1 MRNASA
7 RRNNNSFIPM
17 KYITSTHHDRDLLK
31 RGEIILS
38 LSLCCCCNCFYSRS
52 NSSLLLYFPAFSP
65 IQRLKPCHSNPYTRI
80 HTATLNKYINQMHDG
95 TVSWPNAFD
104 VFCIY
109 SYTFA
114 FRHTH
119 SQHTTQKKENNFNG
133 KVANSSWNVS
143 GINKTIKSIR

>member
-65 IQRLKPCHSNPYTRI
+65 IQRLKPCHSNPHTHAYTQPRL
-80 HTATLNKYINQMHDG
+80 TNTLTRCTMALLVGQMHLMSF
-95 TVSWPNAFD
+95 VSIHILLHSD
-104 VFCIY
+104 
-109 SYTFA
+109 T
-114 FRHTH
+114 HTH
-119 SQHTTQKKENNFNG
+119 NIQHRKKKIISTVKWRTRVEM
-133 KVANSSWNVS
+133 
-143 GINKTIKSIR
+143 